1 MPEPVPSTDSETF
14 SITIGGKRYTDDELT
29 FKEQRELRTLV
40 RQLVEDDK
48 ASLAEQDMM
57 DVLPA
62 LVYVIVKRDNPDFTM
77 DEALSMKIGDVL
89 QPDTPPDPP
98 TKPAASKRAKS

>member
-14 SITIGGKRYTDDELT
+14 SITINGKRYTDDELT

-48 ASLAEQDMM
+48 ANLAEQDMM

-62 LVYVIVKRDNPDFTM
+62 LVCVIVKRDNPDFTM
-77 DEALSMKIGDVL
+77 DEALDMKIGDVL
-89 QPDTPPDPP
+89 QPDPP
-98 TKPAASKRAKS
+98 TKPVASKRAKT